1 MEHFLLMSYLLLPS
15 LSNDSVLPPYQ
26 IEDCLNVEISNLP
39 EDPKVLLEKYEPVV
53 PQPGTA
59 RAKRLYSAIKQSCVP
74 PVLVKVRNKTD
85 MNRNHL
91 FNNDPSHS
99 ELLTFFK
106 LNLVILLLLYHFIY
120 IFVILHIFQYQINCS
135 HHSQMIRSLLPSRLR
150 TAWKTV
156 QMTIPTCPWTPKF
169 YLKNLNQLLDSLVH
183 QELGDQTQ
191 RLNNLGK

>member
-59 RAKRLYSAIKQSCVP
+59 RAKRLYSAIKQRRVP

-85 MNRNHL
+85 MKRNNL
-91 FNNDPSHS
+91 VKNVPSYS
-99 ELLTFFK
+99 ELFTFFK
-106 LNLVILLLLYHFIY
+106 LNSIFLLLVYHIYLSTFLLYC
-120 IFVILHIFQYQINCS
+120 IFSN
-135 HHSQMIRSLLPSRLR
+135 IRSIAPI
-150 TAWKTV
+150 T
-156 QMTIPTCPWTPKF
+156 
-169 YLKNLNQLLDSLVH
+169 LK
-183 QELGDQTQ
+183 
-191 RLNNLGK
+191 